1 MHLARPTALKTLDK
15 YLTTNVSYPELISSP
30 VHRSKWPLSA
40 LGAEPKTDWLHYSG
54 AAFRTYQMGHF
65 CRQKPPKLT
74 QNNESSSLARQK
86 CQLSLDV
93 TQRIVAVRAV

>member
-40 LGAEPKTDWLHYSG
+40 LLDWTSPLIGAVLIWLCS
-54 AAFRTYQMGHF
+54 F
-65 CRQKPPKLT
+65 
-74 QNNESSSLARQK
+74 SSCSCGLFSVQAPR
-86 CQLSLDV
+86 
-93 TQRIVAVRAV
+93 